1 MTTTAHPTGLQ
12 INLEGKT
19 ALVTGATGQLGRVMV
34 RTLAHAGADVAIH
47 YHRNE
52 ALAAE
57 LCAELRDQGR
67 AAGIFQADVTA
78 EASVFRLRD
87 AVKEQLGDPHIVVNN
102 AVIQYAWT
110 PVLEQSTE
118 DFEGQFRS
126 TVMHNVFMAKA
137 FAPAMVSRRGGRIIA
152 INTECAMLCAQTSS
166 AYVSGK
172 RGQDGLLRVL
182 ARELGPHGITVNQ
195 VAPGWTI
202 SDKDRAEG
210 TESRPAYEAEV
221 PLRRRGQDQEIAN
234 VVAFLASD
242 LASYISGVYLP
253 VCGGHVMPAI

>member
-1 MTTTAHPTGLQ
+1 MSKNELTGLQ

-19 ALVTGATGQLGRVMV
+19 ALVTGATGQLGRVMA
-34 RTLAHAGADVAIH
+34 RTLVQAGANVAIH

-52 ALAAE
+52 VRAE
-57 LCAELRDQGR
+57 ALCAEFRAQGR
-67 AAGIFQADVTA
+67 AAAIFQADVTE
-78 EASVFRLRD
+78 EASVLRMRD
-87 AVKEQLGDPHIVVNN
+87 AVREQLGDPHIVVSN
-102 AVIQYAWT
+102 AVIQYPWT
-110 PVLEQSTE
+110 SVLEQCAE

-137 FAPAMVSRRGGRIIA
+137 FAPAMISRAGGRIIA
-152 INTECAMLCAQTSS
+152 INTECAMLCAQTSG

-195 VAPGWTI
+195 VAPGWTT

-210 TESRPAYEAEV
+210 TECKPEYEAGV
-221 PLRRRGQDQEIAN
+221 PLRRRGEDQEIAN
-234 VVAFLASD
+234 AVAFLASD
-242 LASYISGVYLP
+242 LASYISGIYLP